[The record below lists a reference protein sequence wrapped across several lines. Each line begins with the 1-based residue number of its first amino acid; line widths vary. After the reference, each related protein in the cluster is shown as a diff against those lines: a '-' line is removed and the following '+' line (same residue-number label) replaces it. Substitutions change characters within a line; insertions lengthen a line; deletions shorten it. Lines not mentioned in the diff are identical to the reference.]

1 VTFIWVLD
9 TDHLSLLQREH
20 PNVKQRINQINSEN
34 LAITVVTLEEQMKG
48 WLNVINKYNYKF
60 PQSENLIMAYKG
72 LRDGI
77 EYLNKLRVL
86 DFDQS
91 AYNCYRELVNQ
102 RIRIGTRDLRIAAI
116 TLSIKGILVTR
127 NNKDFSKVPNL
138 QLEDWTI
145 ITSSD

>member
-1 VTFIWVLD
+1 MTFIWVLD

-20 PNVKQRINQINSEN
+20 PNVLQRINQVNSGN

-48 WLNVINKYNYKF
+48 WLNVINKYNDKF

-77 EYLNKLRVL
+77 EYLNKLRLL

-127 NNKDFSKVPNL
+127 NNKDFSKIPNL

>member
-1 VTFIWVLD
+1 MTDIWVLD
-9 TDHLSLLQREH
+9 TDHLSLLQRENQ
-20 PNVKQRINQINSEN
+20 NVKRRINQINSSN

-48 WLNVINKYNYKF
+48 WLNVINKYNDQ
-60 PQSENLIMAYKG
+60 PSQSERLIIAYKG
-72 LRDGI
+72 LRDGV
-77 EYLNKLRVL
+77 EYLNKLKLL

-91 AYNCYRELVNQ
+91 AYNCYKELVSQ

-127 NNKDFSKVPNL
+127 NNRDFAKVPNL

-145 ITSSD
+145 L

>member
-1 VTFIWVLD
+1 VLD

-20 PNVKQRINQINSEN
+20 PNVLQRINQINSGN

-48 WLNVINKYNYKF
+48 WLNVINKYNDKF

-77 EYLNKLRVL
+77 EYLNKLRLL

-127 NNKDFSKVPNL
+127 NNKDFSKIPNL

>member
-1 VTFIWVLD
+1 MTFIWVLD

-20 PNVKQRINQINSEN
+20 PNVLQRINQINSGN

-48 WLNVINKYNYKF
+48 WLNVINKYNDKF

-77 EYLNKLRVL
+77 EYLNKLRLL

-127 NNKDFSKVPNL
+127 NNKDFSKIPNL